1 MGIDIVNNKNSNIE
15 AGVIRV
21 RGGVVAAPMTRI
33 TRRAEVSEK
42 ALEPELVRRLN
53 ADLGLECLKYFN
65 PNKPGYP
72 DRLILLP
79 GGRVVWV
86 EVKSRGVKPRP
97 MQVYRHDFLRRMG
110 HIVEVVD
117 SPDGITRVVNL
128 CASMI

>member
-1 MGIDIVNNKNSNIE
+1 MGIESNNNIKEYVEGGHIRARNKLVTPSMDRIV
-15 AGVIRV
+15 
-21 RGGVVAAPMTRI
+21 
-33 TRRAEVSEK
+33 RRAEVSEK
-42 ALEPELVRRLN
+42 ALEAELVRRLN
-53 ADLGLECLKYFN
+53 ADLGLECLKYSN

-97 MQVYRHDFLRRMG
+97 MQVHRHDFLRRMG